1 MTAPRRPDTSASAGL
16 RVLATSALVA
26 TAVVASA
33 YALGSVVGPG
43 GWTGTA
49 VRVVAVLAL
58 VTGLSR
64 WALERS
70 HAARGEVLAP
80 PAALLPSL
88 AGLVVGLWALL
99 GLYGGPTDRFSL
111 LIGLSNVDRV
121 LSRLATARD
130 LTLAEVAPIDP
141 SLPIALLAVG
151 GAVVVFVVADLMA
164 GGLRLGAGV
173 ALPLLALWVPGL
185 VIVGEIPPLAFVVTV
200 AALVLLLAVD
210 NPHRAVRRGA
220 TARRP
225 EDRAAGGLRA
235 AGALVVA
242 VAVAV
247 TALGLGA
254 ASASLP
260 AVASASWSRLFSSTG
275 QTVRLSDDLD
285 MRRDLAERSGEV
297 VLRYRTDGENVGPLR
312 VFTLTGFD
320 GTNWRRGADRD
331 GTPVDGGDQ
340 LLWPDDPG
348 AVEDPTSLRV
358 TLESLRDTKLPV
370 PTEPRTV
377 GIDGDWAY
385 DDVRDEVLGEQPT
398 SAGTS
403 YELTVFPRPLDADAL
418 RGASGADPDDPNYL
432 DVPATEHEQD
442 IRDLATTVVDGAT
455 TRYDQAL
462 ALQTYFRDISQF
474 TYSTEVPPGD
484 SGDAVWDFLQ
494 DRTGYCVQFATSM
507 TMMARTLGI
516 PARLGVGFLPGE
528 RVDDSSWQ
536 VTGRDSH
543 AWPELYFPGQGWVR
557 FEPTPA
563 QQTGPTPRWATP
575 VAVTPGGPADP
586 GNVPTP
592 GATTAAPSAAP
603 TPAPTDPGSGGTTG
617 GSREDSTSWPLVG
630 GVALLVA
637 AVLAAGLWFVLRRRS
652 ETETLRDAED
662 AWDELVARLGALDV
676 RWPSSTTPRRVPVVV
691 VATLQERRGVDAGD
705 EDVAEALTALA
716 SALESERY
724 APRPR
729 ETVAPERLQALV
741 DVAVEGIERSLSDRP
756 ARADGP
762 SALRVG

>member
-1 MTAPRRPDTSASAGL
+1 MTAPAPGTSDSAGL

-43 GWTGTA
+43 GWTGTV
-49 VRVVAVLAL
+49 VRVVVVLAL

-121 LSRLATARD
+121 LSRLGTARD

-200 AALVLLLAVD
+200 TALVLLLAVD

-220 TARRP
+220 SARRP

-247 TALGLGA
+247 TALGLGS

-260 AVASASWSRLFSSTG
+260 EVASASWSRLFSSTG

-285 MRRDLAERSGEV
+285 MRRDLAERSAEV

-331 GTPVDGGDQ
+331 GTPIDGGEQ
-340 LLWPDDPG
+340 VLWPDDPG
-348 AVEDPTSLRV
+348 ATGDPTSLRV
-358 TLESLRDTKLPV
+358 TLESLRDTKLPL
-370 PTEPRTV
+370 PTEPRAV

-398 SAGTS
+398 GAGTS
-403 YELTVFPRPLDADAL
+403 YEVTVFPRPLDADAL

-442 IRDLATTVVDGAT
+442 IRDLATSVVDGAT

-474 TYSTEVPPGD
+474 TYSTEVPPGA

-528 RVDDSSWQ
+528 RVDDSSYK

-592 GATTAAPSAAP
+592 GATTAAPSAPA
-603 TPAPTDPGSGGTTG
+603 TPAPTAPGAGGTTG
-617 GSREDSTSWPLVG
+617 GTQEDSTSWPLLV

-637 AVLAAGLWFVLRRRS
+637 AVLAAGLWFVLRRR
-652 ETETLRDAED
+652 TEAESLRDAED
-662 AWDELVARLGALDV
+662 AWAELVARLGALDV
-676 RWPSSTTPRRVPVVV
+676 RWPSSTTPRRVPAVV
-691 VATLQERRGVDAGD
+691 VATLQARRGTDAGD
-705 EDVAEALTALA
+705 EDLAETLTALA
-716 SALESERY
+716 AALEAERY

-729 ETVAPERLQALV
+729 ETATPERLQALV
-741 DVAVEGIERSLSDRP
+741 DAAVEGIERSLSDRP

>member
-1 MTAPRRPDTSASAGL
+1 MTTSRPAPSTPVGL
-16 RVLATSALVA
+16 RVLATSGLVA
-26 TAVVASA
+26 VAVVAST
-33 YALGSVVGPG
+33 YALGSVIGPG

-49 VRVVAVLAL
+49 VRTVAVLAL
-58 VTGLSR
+58 VTGISR
-64 WALERS
+64 YALERG
-70 HAARGEVLAP
+70 HATRGEVLAP

-121 LSRLATARD
+121 LSRLSTARD

-141 SLPIALLAVG
+141 SLPIALMAVG
-151 GAVVVFVVADLMA
+151 GAVVVFLVADLMA

-173 ALPLLALWVPGL
+173 ALPLLALWIPGL
-185 VIVGEIPPLAFVVTV
+185 VIMGEIPPLAFVVTV
-200 AALVLLLAVD
+200 TALVLLLAVD
-210 NPHRAVRRGA
+210 NPHRTVRRGA
-220 TARRP
+220 TTRRA

-235 AGALVVA
+235 TGALVVA

-247 TALGLGA
+247 VALGLGS

-260 AVASASWSRLFSSTG
+260 EVASASWSRLFSSTG

-297 VLRYRTDGENVGPLR
+297 VLRYRTDGDEVGPLR

-331 GTPVDGGDQ
+331 GTPIEGAEQV
-340 LLWPDDPG
+340 LWPSDPAG
-348 AVEDPTSLRV
+348 VEEPTSVRV
-358 TLESLRDTKLPV
+358 TLESLRDTRLPV
-370 PTEPRTV
+370 PTEPRAV
-377 GIDGDWAY
+377 GIDGDWSY

-398 SAGTS
+398 SAGTA
-403 YELTVFPRPLDADAL
+403 YDLTVFPRPLDGPSL
-418 RGASGADPDDPNYL
+418 REATGADPDDPNYL

-442 IRDLATTVVDGAT
+442 IRDLAAAVVEGAP

-462 ALQTYFRDISQF
+462 ALQTYFRDVSQF

-528 RVDDSSWQ
+528 RVDDSSFQ

-543 AWPELYFPGQGWVR
+543 AWPELWFPGQGWVR

-575 VAVTPGGPADP
+575 VAVTPGGLQDP
-586 GNVPTP
+586 GNVPNP
-592 GATTAAPSAAP
+592 GATTAAPSAPASPVP
-603 TPAPTDPGSGGTTG
+603 TTPGTGGTTG
-617 GSREDSTSWPLVG
+617 GGADEGAPWPLVV

-637 AVLAAGLWFVLRRRS
+637 VAMGGALWLVLRRRA
-652 ETETLRDAED
+652 ETQSMRDAED
-662 AWDELVARLGALDV
+662 AWAELTDRLGALDV
-676 RWPSSTTPRRVPVVV
+676 RWPTSTTPRRVPAAV
-691 VATLQERRGVDAGD
+691 VAALQARRGQHPRD
-705 EDVAEALTALA
+705 EDVAEAVAGLA
-716 SALESERY
+716 SALEAERY
-724 APRPR
+724 APEPR
-729 ETVAPERLQALV
+729 TVTRPERLQELV
-741 DVAVEGIERSLSDRP
+741 DTAVDAVERSLSDRP

-762 SALRVG
+762 SALPVG